1 VESRYRDLAGFGVC
15 LMAGGLALGDVP
27 RIPGLAVVD
36 LGFASLGRLAGEVV
50 RTAVGNPVPPAVGG
64 LLVPLVVPLVLAVR
78 FLSSPRERAAGAVCL
93 AWAATV
99 LTALAVTVRDAA
111 APGPA
116 GAGTASDW
124 AVVLGPPGL
133 RALDRAGDVAGALRF
148 GAAGLVLAGALVC
161 AAPLLAEL
169 VRAAI
174 TPAPEQPATSWNG
187 PNRRRV

>member
-1 VESRYRDLAGFGVC
+1 VESRYRDLGAFGVC

-50 RTAVGNPVPPAVGG
+50 RTAIGNPVPVAVGG

-78 FLSSPRERAAGAVCL
+78 FLGSPHDRPAGALCL

-99 LTALAVTVRDAA
+99 LTALAVTVQEAA
-111 APGPA
+111 EPGPA
-116 GAGTASDW
+116 RSGTASDW
-124 AVVLGPPGL
+124 SVVLGPPGL
-133 RALDRAGDVAGALRF
+133 RMLERAGDVAGALRF
-148 GAAGLVLAGALVC
+148 GAGGLVLAGALVC
-161 AAPLLAEL
+161 AAPLLGDL
-169 VRAAI
+169 VRAAT
-174 TPAPEQPATSWNG
+174 TPAPEQAATMWDG